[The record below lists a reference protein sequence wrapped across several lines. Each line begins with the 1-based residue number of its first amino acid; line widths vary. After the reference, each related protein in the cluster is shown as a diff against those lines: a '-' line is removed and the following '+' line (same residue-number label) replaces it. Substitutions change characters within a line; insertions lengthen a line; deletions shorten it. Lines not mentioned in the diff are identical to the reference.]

1 MPNPAPN
8 GVAAVV
14 LSLMVKGTVTKKC
27 SPKKT
32 PQFTHM
38 FTLRWV
44 GETLRGVKVFAE
56 SDLHV
61 TFINERP
68 GADKATAELKAA
80 NYRWIA
86 REKGSDAEKDRPSAA
101 AHEGVERERLRRRIK
116 QNLEN
121 TSM

>member
-14 LSLMVKGTVTKKC
+14 FSLMVKGTVIKKC

-32 PQFTHM
+32 RHFTHF
-38 FTLRWV
+38 FTVRTVLNSNC
-44 GETLRGVKVFAE
+44 KSFFAE

-61 TFINERP
+61 TFINEGP
-68 GADKATAELKAA
+68 PAYKTTTELKAA
-80 NYRWIA
+80 NERWIA
-86 REKGSDAEKDRPSAA
+86 RETASEAERGRQSAA
-101 AHEGVERERLRRRIK
+101 AHEAVDRERLRRRIK